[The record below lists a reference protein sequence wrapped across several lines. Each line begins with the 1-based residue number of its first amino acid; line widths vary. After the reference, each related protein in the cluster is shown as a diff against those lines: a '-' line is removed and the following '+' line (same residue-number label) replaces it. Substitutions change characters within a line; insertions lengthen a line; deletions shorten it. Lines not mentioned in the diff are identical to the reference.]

1 MVLKKI
7 LKTIS
12 FKTEDS
18 HYLLFLSFGSA
29 HLVWITV
36 KSIRHQVWPELNIMA
51 LSPRHA

>member
-1 MVLKKI
+1 MVLKQI

-36 KSIRHQVWPELNIMA
+36 KSIRHQGDDTYLCLA
-51 LSPRHA
+51 RA